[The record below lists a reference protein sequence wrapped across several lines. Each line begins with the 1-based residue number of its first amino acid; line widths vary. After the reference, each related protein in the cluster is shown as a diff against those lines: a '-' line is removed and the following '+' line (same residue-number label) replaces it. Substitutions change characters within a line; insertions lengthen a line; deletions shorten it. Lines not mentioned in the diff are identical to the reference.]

1 MKLSK
6 LCFLFASLVG
16 FVATSSDVFAQRGGG
31 MPMGPQQYARFQLAT
46 LPEVQADIAL
56 DDSVKKAA
64 TEMLEKMRDEQRSVM
79 QEGGD
84 NRQAAM
90 AKVGKMRKKL
100 DEEFIGKLD
109 AKQKSR
115 LTGIMVQVVGA
126 ASLMDS
132 ELQNTLGI
140 SDEQKKGLTEAQA
153 KNREA
158 SREAMQGFRD
168 MSQEERAEKM
178 AEMRVEADKVLMA
191 VLTDDQKAK
200 LEEVKGSELKVDL
213 APLRGRGGA
222 AGGPGGRARR
232 DN

>member
-6 LCFLFASLVG
+6 LCF
-16 FVATSSDVFAQRGGG
+16 VFAALIGSFVSSNAALAQRGG

-46 LPEVQADIAL
+46 LPEVQADLAL
-56 DDSVKKAA
+56 DDSAKKAA
-64 TEMLEKMRDEQRSVM
+64 AEMLEKMREEQRVVM
-79 QEGGD
+79 QGGGED
-84 NRQAAM
+84 RQAAM
-90 AKVGKMRKKL
+90 AKVNEMRKKL
-100 DEEFIGKLD
+100 DAEFTGKLD
-109 AKQKSR
+109 EKQKSR

-132 ELQNTLGI
+132 ELQAMLGI
-140 SDEQKKGLTEAQA
+140 SDEQKKGLAAAQT

-168 MSQEERAEKM
+168 MSPEERTEQMTKM
-178 AEMRVEADKVLMA
+178 RANADKVLME

-200 LEEVKGSELKVDL
+200 LEELKGAELKVDL

-222 AGGPGGRARR
+222 GGGPGGRPRR